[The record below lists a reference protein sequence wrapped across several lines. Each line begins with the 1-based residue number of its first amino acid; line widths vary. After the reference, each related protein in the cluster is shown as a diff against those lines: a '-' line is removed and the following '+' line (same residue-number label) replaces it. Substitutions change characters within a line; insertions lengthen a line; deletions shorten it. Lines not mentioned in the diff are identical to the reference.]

1 MPAPTNMDDVIDSRD
16 VIARIQELED
26 ELQDLEDAADEAA
39 DDTVRCAEIMA
50 EIEAW
55 KAGDDGQELKA
66 LRALASE
73 AEDYAPDWQ
82 HGETLIRESYWPT
95 YARQLVEDTGE
106 LPKDLPD
113 WIVIDW
119 DSTADN
125 LLIDYTPVDFGGVT
139 YFVR

>member
-50 EIEAW
+50 EISDW
-55 KAGDDGQELKA
+55 KSQNGDELTA

-82 HGETLIRESYWPT
+82 HGATLVRESYWPT
-95 YARQLVEDTGE
+95 YAQEIVEDVGDM
-106 LPKDLPD
+106 PRGIPSY
-113 WIVIDW
+113 IVIDW
-119 DSTADN
+119 EATADN
-125 LLIDYTPVDFGGVT
+125 LKVDYTEVDFDGVT
-139 YFVR
+139 YLVR

>member
-1 MPAPTNMDDVIDSRD
+1 MPAPTNSDDVIDSRD

-50 EIEAW
+50 EISDW
-55 KAGDDGQELKA
+55 KSQNGDELTA

-82 HGETLIRESYWPT
+82 HGATLVRESYWPT
-95 YARQLVEDTGE
+95 YAQEIVEDVGDM
-106 LPKDLPD
+106 PRGIPSY
-113 WIVIDW
+113 IVIDW
-119 DSTADN
+119 EATADN
-125 LLIDYTPVDFGGVT
+125 LKVDYTEVDFDGVT
-139 YFVR
+139 YLVR